1 MSNQTKIGLL
11 KEWILVNNNV
21 RPLDLA
27 QDNAMHYVVLD
38 LKPRTPYVLRITAH
52 NSAGSTVKE
61 YKFST
66 LGKFMRVKSEA
77 NLKDNFFTNF
87 DEAAKLCTSSYDAYN
102 HGGWLI
108 LLDVLNEKVAKK

>member
-27 QDNAMHYVVLD
+27 QGNAMHYVVLD

-77 NLKDNFFTNF
+77 NLKDNFLPT
-87 DEAAKLCTSSYDAYN
+87 LTRLQSYAN
-102 HGGWLI
+102 HPTMLI
-108 LLDVLNEKVAKK
+108 IMEDGLFC

>member
-1 MSNQTKIGLL
+1 M

-27 QDNAMHYVVLD
+27 QGNAMHYVVLD

-66 LGKFMRVKSEA
+66 LGKVMRVGSEA
-77 NLKDNFFTNF
+77 NFKNQIFTNF
-87 DEAAKLCTSSYDAYN
+87 YDAAKLCKASY
-102 HGGWLI
+102 
-108 LLDVLNEKVAKK
+108 KAKKF

>member
-1 MSNQTKIGLL
+1 M

-27 QDNAMHYVVLD
+27 QGNAMHYVVLD

-66 LGKFMRVKSEA
+66 LGKVMRVGSEA
-77 NLKDNFFTNF
+77 KFKIQIFTNF
-87 DEAAKLCTSSYDAYN
+87 VEAVKLCKASDA
-102 HGGWLI
+102 LR
-108 LLDVLNEKVAKK
+108 

>member
-1 MSNQTKIGLL
+1 M

-27 QDNAMHYVVLD
+27 QGNAMHYVVLD

-66 LGKFMRVKSEA
+66 LGKVMRVGSNLYYYVSHLSSSKSE
-77 NLKDNFFTNF
+77 LVT
-87 DEAAKLCTSSYDAYN
+87 Y
-102 HGGWLI
+102 
-108 LLDVLNEKVAKK
+108 